1 MAILTTENLVKTY
14 GTGDNAF
21 NAVDGISMSVEQ
33 GEFVAIVGQSG
44 TCSAVWTDPPA
55 AVS

>member
-33 GEFVAIVGQSG
+33 GEFVAIVGQ
-44 TCSAVWTDPPA
+44 
-55 AVS
+55 